1 MKYQRKQ
8 KITQY
13 LMQNGS
19 ASISELSKLCDIS
32 EMTVRRYLN
41 ELKEDIGIELKRG
54 GAVYPFAT
62 GEIPFQYKLM
72 KGYELS
78 VKRKLAQFAVNKF
91 VKDNMI
97 ICLEG
102 GTTVRCI
109 SDYLSPYRSLTIFSN
124 GVNTI
129 ASLYN
134 INPSSIVICSGG
146 ILRPV
151 NNTLVGPV
159 AVNFFK
165 NYNADIGFF
174 SSIGLTLEN
183 GFTDAD
189 VMECQIRNDMSHIC
203 EKAILIT
210 TSDKIGVRSASTTF
224 RFDEVDV
231 WITDS
236 NAPAEFVNEIK
247 AKGIETYVVDISD
260 LDIHCDEK

>member
-8 KITQY
+8 KIIQY
-13 LMQNGS
+13 LMQNES
-19 ASISELSKLCDIS
+19 ASISELSNLCGIS
-32 EMTVRRYLN
+32 EMTTRRYLK
-41 ELKEDIGIELKRG
+41 ELEADMGIKLKRG
-54 GAVYPFAT
+54 GAVYPYAT
-62 GEIPFQYKLM
+62 GEIPFQYKLER
-72 KGYELS
+72 GYELQ

-91 VKDNMI
+91 IHDNLI
-97 ICLEG
+97 VCLEG
-102 GTTVRCI
+102 GTTIRCI
-109 SDYLSPYRSLTIFSN
+109 SDYLSPFKNLTIFSN

-129 ASLYN
+129 ASLYK
-134 INPSSIVICSGG
+134 IHSSSIVICSGG

-174 SSIGLTLEN
+174 SSIGLTLDN

-203 EKAILIT
+203 SKTVVVT
-210 TSDKIGVRSASTTF
+210 TSDKIGVRSAATTF

-236 NAPAEFVNEIK
+236 NAPEDFVK
-247 AKGIETYVVDISD
+247 AIQDKGIETHVVDISN
-260 LDIHCDEK
+260 LDINCDED